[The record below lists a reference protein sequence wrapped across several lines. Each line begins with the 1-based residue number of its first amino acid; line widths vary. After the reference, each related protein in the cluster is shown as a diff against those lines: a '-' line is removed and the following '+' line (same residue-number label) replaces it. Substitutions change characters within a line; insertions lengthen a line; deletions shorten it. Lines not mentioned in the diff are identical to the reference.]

1 MWHEARRQERAVRH
15 KLVDSA
21 KRHERRRQFY
31 ESVRREPDEFMQ
43 LHGQHM
49 HIHVDPAIAE
59 AAESPNILRKWQGD
73 DKILIDR
80 FDVRVHLEQIQD
92 APSKQSRRNLLKDDV
107 MELQCDYERYRIL
120 VFNEFKKVSE
130 SNFLSQIAAKEFWPT
145 KSSSPSS
152 TYKKE
157 REKKKNL
164 ADKRAAIAFSYGD
177 SEVIR
182 SSNTGKDWKV
192 RRINDVSSS
201 DDDELDET
209 EEMDPVIDTS
219 LLNAESSAFLNKIGT
234 KYNITSGAF
243 LQLLNLDQKEQTST
257 AQIKEI
263 DKAKLALSGRH
274 AKADRA
280 VLKRRRA
287 MIIGNLGSAL
297 QSNEEATTTL
307 LSFLSSAN
315 KDSLKEETSSSDSGE
330 DFERTEFIT
339 CFGEDDE
346 KNVGKKNMLFG
357 QDEND
362 GEKGVVHGPVLPT
375 KEYRRLLEL
384 SRRKSLSPD
393 SQWDRRSRRE
403 RRTSRSLSP
412 RSPRK
417 RRRSRSSS
425 TSSRYRRR
433 RSNYDRYPPSPS
445 QRDRYDTK
453 RTSYRR
459 RSSSRSY
466 NRRRKSY
473 SSSHS
478 PSSKRIN
485 NKNSLNN
492 KRNNGNESSNMSKQF
507 SHSSNADDNNSSF
520 NTSSDNDS
528 PLRIC
533 SSMSES
539 EKEKIERENRKRRIR
554 RTKRMVKEQQA
565 TRELNNQQD
574 DGETRAEKA
583 AKKLRIQMRKALTKT
598 AAQFKE
604 EGEQRQ
610 REMLREKRQR
620 EEQLL
625 EESRLLRQREREKRR
640 TLDEER
646 DRHRNK
652 EQSSRQ
658 SSSITSSSRRRRR
671 SSSSSGK

>member
-15 KLVDSA
+15 KLVDGA

-31 ESVRREPDEFMQ
+31 ESVRRDPNEFMQ
-43 LHGQHM
+43 VHGQHM
-49 HIHVDPAIAE
+49 PIHVDPVIAE

-73 DKILIDR
+73 DNILIDR

-92 APSKQSRRNLLKDDV
+92 PPSKQAKRNL
-107 MELQCDYERYRIL
+107 IL

-130 SNFLSQIAAKEFWPT
+130 SNFLAQIAAKEFWPS
-145 KSSSPSS
+145 KGSSPSS

-157 REKKKNL
+157 REKKKNS
-164 ADKRAAIAFSYGD
+164 DKRAAIAFSYGN
-177 SEVIR
+177 SEVVR
-182 SSNTGKDWKV
+182 NSNTSKDWKE
-192 RRINDVSSS
+192 RRINDATMSSS
-201 DDDELDET
+201 DDDEP
-209 EEMDPVIDTS
+209 EEMDPVVDTS
-219 LLNAESSAFLNKIGT
+219 LLNAESLAFLNKIGT

-243 LQLLNLDQKEQTST
+243 LQLLGLDQKEQTST
-257 AQIKEI
+257 AEIKEI
-263 DKAKLALSGRH
+263 DKAKSALSGRH

-287 MIIGNLGSAL
+287 MIIGNLGSTV
-297 QSNEEATTTL
+297 QTNEEATTTL

-315 KDSLKEETSSSDSGE
+315 KNSLKEETSSSDSGE

-346 KNVGKKNMLFG
+346 KNAGKKNMMCG
-357 QDEND
+357 PDEND

-384 SRRKSLSPD
+384 SRRKSISPD
-393 SQWDRRSRRE
+393 SQWNRHQSDSKRGRRY
-403 RRTSRSLSP
+403 SRSSSP
-412 RSPRK
+412 HSPRK
-417 RRRSRSSS
+417 KRRSHSRSSS
-425 TSSRYRRR
+425 TSSRYLR
-433 RSNYDRYPPSPS
+433 RSNSRRYASS
-445 QRDRYDTK
+445 SSHREHCDSNRT
-453 RTSYRR
+453 RTSYRKR
-459 RSSSRSY
+459 RSSSH
-466 NRRRKSY
+466 RRKSC
-473 SSSHS
+473 SSTSS
-478 PSSKRIN
+478 PSSKSNPNNNSSSHKRI
-485 NKNSLNN
+485 
-492 KRNNGNESSNMSKQF
+492 NGNESSNTSFKQS
-507 SHSSNADDNNSSF
+507 SHLANANDSSSSLS
-520 NTSSDNDS
+520 TSDNDS
-528 PLRIC
+528 PLRIR

-554 RTKRMVKEQQA
+554 RTKRIVKEQQA
-565 TRELNNQQD
+565 TRELNNRQD
-574 DGETRAEKA
+574 DVETRAEKA

-610 REMLREKRQR
+610 REILREKRQR
-620 EEQLL
+620 DDQLL

-640 TLDEER
+640 ALDEER
-646 DRHRNK
+646 DRHRSK

-658 SSSITSSSRRRRR
+658 SSSTTSNSRRRRR